1 MRNFNRQLPLGLA
14 FAVAAGVLLG
24 AGSADARPK
33 KFKLMNSCTC
43 ICRQETE
50 DTVWL
55 SNKDFYSVA
64 SCGSYNNT
72 ACDVTVST
80 SEGTHQVTG
89 TWEGCVD
96 HGKVWVRVRAAAS
109 RDLEKLTVDPGAVVE
124 PPAPKLLDGAADPG
138 AAGPADPGDPP
149 PTDDKRPPEGAAS
162 ETLERSPD

>member
-1 MRNFNRQLPLGLA
+1 MRNFNRRLSLGLS
-14 FAVAAGVLLG
+14 FAIAAGVLLA

-109 RDLEKLTVDPGAVVE
+109 RDLGKLTVDPDAVEE
-124 PPAPKLLDGAADPG
+124 PPKPLSDVADPG
-138 AAGPADPGDPP
+138 AAGSADPGDPSSM
-149 PTDDKRPPEGAAS
+149 DEMRPPEGAAS